1 MVEINVEYDFI
12 LSSLANPAAKLSL
25 ALQVARNELAN
36 HFQVN
41 MPPKVIVDGYNL
53 LHVFP
58 QLSVRREELLENARN
73 RLIEK
78 LSRYKRQK
86 NVSVA
91 IVFDGWKGGMPT
103 QNQEIIKGIKIIYSK
118 LGEKADEVIK
128 HIIANSSEEV
138 IVVSSDREIRDFA
151 EKHNTVSVSSSEF
164 EKKIEEALFY
174 QMKGYDEE
182 DYEEREI
189 STKKRGNPKKL
200 SKAERKKR
208 AKTKKL

>member
-1 MVEINVEYDFI
+1 
-12 LSSLANPAAKLSL
+12 
-25 ALQVARNELAN
+25 
-36 HFQVN
+36 
-41 MPPKVIVDGYNL
+41 
-53 LHVFP
+53 
-58 QLSVRREELLENARN
+58 
-73 RLIEK
+73 
-78 LSRYKRQK
+78 
-86 NVSVA
+86 
-91 IVFDGWKGGMPT
+91 MPT
-103 QNQEIIKGIKIIYSK
+103 QSQEKLKGIKIIYSK

-128 HIIANSSEEV
+128 RIIADSSEEV
-138 IVVSSDREIRDFA
+138 VVVSSDREIRDFA

>member
-151 EKHNTVSVSSSEF
+151 EKQTW
-164 EKKIEEALFY
+164 
-174 QMKGYDEE
+174 
-182 DYEEREI
+182 
-189 STKKRGNPKKL
+189 
-200 SKAERKKR
+200 
-208 AKTKKL
+208 

>member
-1 MVEINVEYDFI
+1 
-12 LSSLANPAAKLSL
+12 
-25 ALQVARNELAN
+25 
-36 HFQVN
+36 
-41 MPPKVIVDGYNL
+41 MPPKVIIDGYNL
-53 LHVFP
+53 LHVSP

-86 NVSVA
+86 NVSLA

-189 STKKRGNPKKL
+189 STKKRGNPKKR

>member
-1 MVEINVEYDFI
+1 
-12 LSSLANPAAKLSL
+12 
-25 ALQVARNELAN
+25 
-36 HFQVN
+36 
-41 MPPKVIVDGYNL
+41 MPPKVIIDGYNL
-53 LHVFP
+53 LHVSP
-58 QLSVRREELLENARN
+58 ELSVRREELLENARN

-86 NVSVA
+86 KVSVA
-91 IVFDGWKGGMPT
+91 IVFDGWKGGMPA
-103 QNQEIIKGIKIIYSK
+103 QSQEILKGIKIIYSK

-128 HIIANSSEEV
+128 RIIANSSEEV
-138 IVVSSDREIRDFA
+138 VVVSSDREIRDFA

-164 EKKIEEALFY
+164 EKKIEQALFY

-182 DYEEREI
+182 DSEEREI

-208 AKTKKL
+208 AKTRKL